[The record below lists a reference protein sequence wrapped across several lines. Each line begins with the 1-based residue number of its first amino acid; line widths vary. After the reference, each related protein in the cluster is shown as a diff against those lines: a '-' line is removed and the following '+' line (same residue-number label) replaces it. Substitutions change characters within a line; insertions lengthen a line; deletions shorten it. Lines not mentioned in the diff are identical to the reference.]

1 MDTLEEHRYWRY
13 LRINSCRGS
22 SSTPTWP
29 GARGVLEQA
38 FWCQDQRLALSH
50 SCQAQRL
57 ALRG

>member
-1 MDTLEEHRYWRY
+1 MDTLEEHRY
-13 LRINSCRGS
+13 LRITQRF
-22 SSTPTWP
+22 STPTWP